1 MMRRRWVAALA
12 LTLGAAAAHAESA
25 ISTDGLKAS
34 TSTVSIGTVSA
45 EKDGYV
51 VVHRTDFTGTI
62 PGEVIGH
69 APVKA
74 GDNAE
79 VAVTLEPQPE
89 AGTKLIVMLHAEDDN
104 NAAFDPADK
113 PVTAGRGPVQQ
124 VVTVE

>member
-1 MMRRRWVAALA
+1 MIRSAAGLIAA
-12 LTLGAAAAHAESA
+12 LTLGATAAHAESA

-34 TSTVSIGTVSA
+34 TSTVTVGTVTA
-45 EKDGYV
+45 EADGYL

-74 GDNAE
+74 GQNAE
-79 VAVTLEPQPE
+79 VAVTLAPQPE
-89 AGTKLIVMLHAEDDN
+89 AGTKLIVMLHAEGNGDTSFSD
-104 NAAFDPADK
+104 ADK

-124 VVTVE
+124 SVTVQ

>member
-1 MMRRRWVAALA
+1 MIRRGLAAAIALSLA
-12 LTLGAAAAHAESA
+12 TLAAHAEGA

-34 TSTVSIGTVSA
+34 PSTVSIGTVTA

-69 APVKA
+69 TPVKA
-74 GDNAE
+74 GENAE

-89 AGTKLIVMLHAEDDN
+89 AGTKLIVMLHTEDDN
-104 NAAFDPADK
+104 DTDFDQADK
-113 PVTAGRGPVQQ
+113 PATSGRGPVQQ
-124 VVTVE
+124 IVTVE